1 MVNSNNEEVF
11 IVKQPANANVVNREV
26 IVKKKVKQ
34 AATTTTKKEEKEK
47 GSNNNESKS
56 EKSKNNSN
64 NINLTIPEV
73 IITIRNNLMARGS
86 LSIKKDFIA
95 NVANLLGEFY
105 GKKLHAQEKKTLE
118 DYVEKV
124 FRL

>member
-1 MVNSNNEEVF
+1 MVNEEVF
-11 IVKQPANANVVNREV
+11 MVKQPANANVVNKEV
-26 IVKKKVKQ
+26 IVKKKIKQ
-34 AATTTTKKEEKEK
+34 STTTKKEEK
-47 GSNNNESKS
+47 GSNNSNESKS

-86 LSIKKDFIA
+86 ISIKKDFIA